1 MEDKMLKVG
10 NTPLLRINTASG
22 LEVLV
27 KDESR
32 NPFGTFKDRKSRDV
46 AEFAKAAEIDYV
58 MAITSG
64 NYGFSLSNF
73 LRDLGINT
81 ILFVPYGIDRRVL
94 ELLEQKATVIPV
106 DLEEQKLT
114 TEKLESIAGSRLK
127 LAGNKVINA
136 TNFYD
141 DAYLDIFREIKREIG
156 KQDKEVD
163 YVILPCGSGELFI
176 AALRYYYLSNTK
188 VIAVTTDNRS
198 TKATMLYAKYRP
210 SLDRILAHG
219 DSTRYGL
226 IRANEDEILRAYGWA
241 KEKINCEPSS
251 AAAFAAFERHK
262 GIFKP
267 SDTIVVLNTG
277 NGLNNFS

>member
-1 MEDKMLKVG
+1 MDDKMLEVG
-10 NTPLLRINTASG
+10 NTPLFGINTASG

-46 AEFAKAAEIDYV
+46 AEFAETSGIAYV

-73 LRDLGINT
+73 LSDLGIKT
-81 ILFVPYGIDRRVL
+81 ILFVQDGVDRQIIER
-94 ELLEQKATVIPV
+94 LEQKATVIPV
-106 DLEEQKLT
+106 DLEEQELT
-114 TEKLESIAGSRLK
+114 TEKLESIAESRLNIS
-127 LAGNKVINA
+127 GSKVINA

-141 DAYLDIFREIKREIG
+141 DAYLDIFGEIKRELG
-156 KQDKEVD
+156 KQNKEVD
-163 YVILPCGSGELFI
+163 YVILPCGSGELFA

-188 VIAVTTDNRS
+188 VIAVTTDS
-198 TKATMLYAKYRP
+198 PTTKASMLYAKYRP

-219 DSTRYGL
+219 YPTRYDL
-226 IRANEDEILRAYGWA
+226 IRANEDEILRAYDWA
-241 KEKINCEPSS
+241 KERINCEPSS
-251 AAAFAAFERHK
+251 AAAFAAFERYK

-267 SDTIVVLNTG
+267 FDTIVVLNTG
-277 NGLNNFS
+277 NGLKNFS